1 MCWQEVPEVA
11 TQEVRIVVLEKA
23 YENLDRRMDKIDDKL
38 DDLQEQVKN
47 SNNSMM
53 KVVIASAGTIVGSV
67 LSVLVVM
74 MVQNI

>member
-1 MCWQEVPEVA
+1 VPELPN
-11 TQEVRIVVLEKA
+11 QEVRIVVLEKA

>member
-11 TQEVRIVVLEKA
+11 NQEVRIVVLEKA

-74 MVQNI
+74 MVQNV

>member
-1 MCWQEVPEVA
+1 MPELPN
-11 TQEVRIVVLEKA
+11 QEVRIVVLEKA

>member
-1 MCWQEVPEVA
+1 VPELPN
-11 TQEVRIVVLEKA
+11 QEVRIVVLEKA

-53 KVVIASAGTIVGSV
+53 RVVIASAGTIVGSV

>member
-1 MCWQEVPEVA
+1 MCWQEVPELPN
-11 TQEVRIVVLEKA
+11 QEVRIVVLEKA

-53 KVVIASAGTIVGSV
+53 RVVIASAGTIVGSV

>member
-1 MCWQEVPEVA
+1 VPEVA
-11 TQEVRIVVLEKA
+11 NQEVRIVVLEKA

-74 MVQNI
+74 MVQNV

>member
-1 MCWQEVPEVA
+1 MCWQEVPELPN
-11 TQEVRIVVLEKA
+11 QEVRIVVLEKA

-74 MVQNI
+74 MVQNV

>member
-1 MCWQEVPEVA
+1 VPDLPN
-11 TQEVRIVVLEKA
+11 QEVRIVVLEKA